1 MQKMEKFLE
10 FNGKRITV
18 LLADGTWWVAI
29 RPICD
34 ALNVDYHSQYKNIQ
48 EDEILSRVLS
58 KQTTHDASNRLQEMS
73 CLPEMYVYG
82 WLFMIRS
89 SSPDLVKYKKVC
101 YEVLFNHF
109 HGAIT
114 GRLNTLSEKSETEVK
129 TMELQKRLEEKM
141 KDMDEYKELQLLKGK
156 KKEIAKKLNELDAE
170 LLSGQ
175 LIISFPEQE
184 Q

>member
-1 MQKMEKFLE
+1 MEKFLE

-18 LLADGTWWVAI
+18 LLADGTWWVAL

-34 ALNVDYHSQYKNIQ
+34 ALRVDYHSQYKNIQ
-48 EDEILSRVLS
+48 EDEFLSRVLS

-73 CLPEMYVYG
+73 CLPEKYVYG
-82 WLFMIRS
+82 WLFSVRS
-89 SSPDLVKYKKVC
+89 ESPDLRAYKLKC
-101 YEVLFNHF
+101 YDVLYEHF

-114 GRLNTLSEKSETEVK
+114 GRLNTLLERTETEAKVI
-129 TMELQKRLEEKM
+129 ELQKRIDEKM
-141 KDMDEYKELQLLKGK
+141 KDMEEFKELQLLKGK
-156 KKEIAKKLNELDAE
+156 KKESAKKLNELDAE

-175 LIISFPEQE
+175 LSISFPEPE

>member
-1 MQKMEKFLE
+1 MQKTEKFLE

-34 ALNVDYHSQYKNIQ
+34 ALNVDYEAQRKGIQ
-48 EDEILSRVLS
+48 NDKVLS
-58 KQTTHDASNRLQEMS
+58 ELPSEQTVVAADGKLRKMI
-73 CLPEMYVYG
+73 CMPEKFIYG
-82 WLFMIRS
+82 WLFSIRS
-89 SSPDLVKYKKVC
+89 ESAELELYKRKC
-101 YEVLFNHF
+101 YEVLYDHF

-129 TMELQKRLEEKM
+129 AMELQKRLDEKM

-170 LLSGQ
+170 LLSGI
-175 LIISFPEQE
+175 LLLPFPEQ
-184 Q
+184 